1 MYSGGIRVV
10 FGQYPAPFTRIQLVF
25 GLYSGCIAHLTRIGL
40 YSSCIRVV
48 FGLYS
53 GCIRVVFGLYSDCIR
68 VVFGCIWLYLVVF
81 DSYASG
87 QFNFELPSDS
97 YRVGVLETSIVFEL
111 ASTAFLSH
119 NS

>member
-10 FGQYPAPFTRIQLVF
+10 FGQYPAPLTRIQVVF
-25 GLYSGCIAHLTRIGL
+25 RLYSGCIRVVLGCIAHLTRIGL
-40 YSSCIRVV
+40 YSGCIRIVFGLYSDRIWVV

-53 GCIRVVFGLYSDCIR
+53 
-68 VVFGCIWLYLVVF
+68 GCIWLYLVVF

-97 YRVGVLETSIVFEL
+97 YRAGVLETSIVFEL